1 MHFFHQSTLFK
12 YNQTL
17 ILLTHNQFILTP
29 IPAFEK
35 GKKKLPQLIKVN
47 YLYIYIEKGQLYI
60 WFLLLRQIY
69 IAYNSRYPKEHFP

>member
-1 MHFFHQSTLFK
+1 MHFFHQSILFK

-47 YLYIYIEKGQLYI
+47 YLYIY
-60 WFLLLRQIY
+60 
-69 IAYNSRYPKEHFP
+69 

>member
-47 YLYIYIEKGQLYI
+47 YLYIYILRKVNYI
-60 WFLLLRQIY
+60 FGFFY
-69 IAYNSRYPKEHFP
+69 